1 MAGGELGCDLRQQ
14 CASWPGSARDD
25 RRAGRA
31 CAAQALTGLP
41 IDRKFGIIR
50 CVVTEKLKVA
60 KAHLATDCIAISLI
74 NRAISVSFG
83 NF

>member
-1 MAGGELGCDLRQQ
+1 MAGGTWAAAFARKGRRGP
-14 CASWPGSARDD
+14 AARDG
-25 RRAGRA
+25 RRAGRT

>member
-50 CVVTEKLKVA
+50 CVVTE
-60 KAHLATDCIAISLI
+60 
-74 NRAISVSFG
+74 N
-83 NF
+83 